1 MFHVPPGLV
10 VAATPCTPP
19 YLTRAHSHCHRLLG
33 AREGLW
39 AVTVISYVVPPLL
52 PAMFEWFWNILYN
65 LGTSDVSAAALRL
78 VLKEGTSSL
87 FFTATQV
94 LAVLLVPLQTARV
107 ARR

>member
-1 MFHVPPGLV
+1 
-10 VAATPCTPP
+10 
-19 YLTRAHSHCHRLLG
+19 
-33 AREGLW
+33 
-39 AVTVISYVVPPLL
+39 
-52 PAMFEWFWNILYN
+52 MFEWFWNILYN

-87 FFTATQV
+87 FFTATLV